1 MRRSDHNILT
11 MTILTDKII
20 GYRSKAK
27 EKKKKITRT
36 IYDIEKM
43 NNSKW
48 EEFNIAMQ
56 EKLKKHN
63 FNAEFRTE
71 NKDQVWTNRVWDSIE
86 RTIKDTMNEV
96 IEKKQII
103 KSETSKRPKLVSDTY
118 KTNKWLL
125 RIIRKA
131 KQNQLFTLTFEKKK
145 YFIHRLKTNTK
156 KRTLI

>member
-1 MRRSDHNILT
+1 VSDNLLQEIIKVKTKENDMRRSDHNILT

-20 GYRSKAK
+20 GHRSKAK

-48 EEFNIAMQ
+48 EEFNIVMQ

-71 NKDQVWTNRVWDSIE
+71 NKDQV
-86 RTIKDTMNEV
+86 
-96 IEKKQII
+96 
-103 KSETSKRPKLVSDTY
+103 
-118 KTNKWLL
+118 
-125 RIIRKA
+125 
-131 KQNQLFTLTFEKKK
+131 
-145 YFIHRLKTNTK
+145 
-156 KRTLI
+156 